1 MTTRNEGSMRG
12 IKHPLTNEIYE
23 VSDDGENIIVSG
35 SHGSGTFTFGGKW
48 ISGELK
54 HADPHLCG
62 WLGSERGENRFRDAE
77 NRTRRIS

>member
-1 MTTRNEGSMRG
+1 MRG

-23 VSDDGENIIVSG
+23 VSDDEMNVVVNGEAGSG
-35 SHGSGTFTFGGKW
+35 SFTFGGEW
-48 ISGELK
+48 ISGDLK
-54 HADPHLCG
+54 VADEHLCG